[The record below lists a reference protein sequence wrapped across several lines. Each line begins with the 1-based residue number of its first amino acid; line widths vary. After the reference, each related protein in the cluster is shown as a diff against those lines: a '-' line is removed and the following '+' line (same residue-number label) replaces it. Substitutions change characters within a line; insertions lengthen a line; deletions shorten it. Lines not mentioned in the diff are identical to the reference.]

1 MMFIHKKEPLDPVD
15 GSETPEHVFFN
26 RRKWLATAGLG
37 IGAASVVG
45 YLGWRKWRGSDEA
58 VIAGGQVE
66 ATYEQMLAGSF
77 PARLDPRFVYG
88 RAETDKFEAARYTN
102 FYEFSS
108 FKDNWRRVDAFEPY
122 PWTIKVTGLCRNEIR
137 MDLAEFH
144 KSYADVLVERRYR
157 HRCVERWAM
166 AIPWTGI
173 PLARILKDADPLS
186 TATHVRF
193 VSFNRPDQ
201 APQQRS
207 SEYPWPYVEGLT
219 IDEAMNDLTLLTTGV
234 YGRPLIKQH
243 GAPVRLV
250 VPWKYGFKSIKS
262 IDRIEFVDH
271 EPATFWT
278 TLMPDSY
285 PFESN
290 VEPHVP
296 RPWPQDQEWML
307 GTKEIFDTQL
317 YNGYSEQVAGLYQV

>member
-1 MMFIHKKEPLDPVD
+1 MFVHRKNPLDPDSGPV
-15 GSETPEHVFFN
+15 TPESVFFN
-26 RRKWLATAGLG
+26 RRKWLAMAGLG
-37 IGAASVVG
+37 IGAAGAAG
-45 YLGWRKWRGSDEA
+45 YLGWRKWRGSDEE

-66 ATYEQMLAGSF
+66 PTYEGKLAGHY
-77 PARLDPRFVYG
+77 PAPRDTRFAYG
-88 RAETDKFEAARYTN
+88 RAETDRVEAARYTN

-108 FKDNWRRVDAFEPY
+108 FKNSWRYVDSFEPY
-122 PWTIKVTGLCRNEIR
+122 PWTIKVTGLCRREIR
-137 MDLAEFH
+137 LDLPDFQRA
-144 KSYADVLVERRYR
+144 YADALVERRYR

-166 AIPWTGI
+166 AVPWTGI
-173 PLARILKDADPLS
+173 PLARLLKDADPLP

-201 APQQRS
+201 ASQQQSR
-207 SEYPWPYVEGLT
+207 EFPWPYTEGLT
-219 IDEAMNDLTLLTTGV
+219 LPEAMNDLTLLTTGV

-262 IDRIEFVDH
+262 IEHIELVDH
-271 EPATFWT
+271 EPRTFWT
-278 TLMPDSY
+278 TLNPDAY

-296 RPWPQDQEWML
+296 VPWPQDQEWML
-307 GTKEIFDTQL
+307 GTREVFPTQL
-317 YNGYSEQVAGLYQV
+317 YNGYAEQVAGLYGA

>member
-1 MMFIHKKEPLDPVD
+1 MFIHETDPFD
-15 GSETPEHVFFN
+15 SDSGSETPEHVFFN
-26 RRKWLATAGLG
+26 RRKWLTTAALG
-37 IGAASVVG
+37 IGAASVAG
-45 YLGWRKWRGSDEA
+45 YLGWRTWRGSDED
-58 VIAGGQVE
+58 VIAAGQVE
-66 ATYEQMLAGSF
+66 PAYERRLARHF
-77 PARLDPRFVYG
+77 PAPRDTRFTYG
-88 RAETDKFEAARYTN
+88 RAETDKVEAARYTN

-108 FKDNWRRVDAFEPY
+108 FKDNWRRVDSFEPY
-122 PWTIKVTGLCRNEIR
+122 PWTLQVTGLCRNEIR

-144 KSYADVLVERRYR
+144 KSYADALVERQYR

-173 PLARILKDADPLS
+173 PLARLLKDADPLP
-186 TATHVRF
+186 TTTHVRF

-219 IDEAMNDLTLLTTGV
+219 IAEAMNDLTLLTTGV

-262 IDRIEFVDH
+262 IDQIEFVDH

-278 TLMPDSY
+278 TLAPDAY

-290 VEPHVP
+290 VEPDVP
-296 RPWPQDQEWML
+296 IPWRQDQEWML
-307 GTKEIFDTQL
+307 GTKEVFQTQL
-317 YNGYSEQVAGLYQV
+317 YNGYSEQVAGLYQA